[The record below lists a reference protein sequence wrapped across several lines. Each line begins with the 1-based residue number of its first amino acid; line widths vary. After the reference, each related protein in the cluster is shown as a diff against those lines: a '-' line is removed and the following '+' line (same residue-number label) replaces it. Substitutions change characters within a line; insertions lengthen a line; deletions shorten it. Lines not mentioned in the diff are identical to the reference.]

1 MKTQPTT
8 IEVDPDLQITMRAG
22 SVAVATRLSRTDAM
36 RLAASLCQFVAD
48 RPTRLVRDRITQRV
62 DLTAHHS

>member
-8 IEVDPDLQITMRAG
+8 VEVDRDLQITLRAG
-22 SVAVATRLSRTDAM
+22 SVAVAARLSRTDAM

-48 RPTRLVRDRITQRV
+48 RPTRLVRDRVTPSADV
-62 DLTAHHS
+62 AHPH

>member
-8 IEVDPDLQITMRAG
+8 VEVDHDLQITLRAG
-22 SVAVATRLSRTDAM
+22 PVAVAARLSRTDAM

-48 RPTRLVRDRITQRV
+48 RPTRLPRDRVTPRADV
-62 DLTAHHS
+62 AHP

>member
-8 IEVDPDLQITMRAG
+8 VEVDQDLQITLRAG
-22 SVAVATRLSRTDAM
+22 SVAVAARLSRTDAM

-48 RPTRLVRDRITQRV
+48 RPTRLVRDRVTPSAAA
-62 DLTAHHS
+62 AHPH